1 MGKAGVSVA
10 GIAVGEGVGL
20 GRSGVGEMALAVGRL
35 AKPITGP
42 ITTPTTTTAVGAIE
56 SKTQKVALRSFFSEP
71 MDSEEAVNPAVK
83 RLKEHL
89 LDLVRKKVKPIV
101 E

>member
-1 MGKAGVSVA
+1 MDSDLA
-10 GIAVGEGVGL
+10 
-20 GRSGVGEMALAVGRL
+20 ALASFTEAAGKELARL

-71 MDSEEAVNPAVK
+71 MDSEEAVNQAVK